1 MKGILATM
9 VLVLAVSCQVFAQA
23 KPAAPAKGASLE
35 QELIKLEN
43 DWNNA
48 LVKRDVAALSRILPD
63 DWTLIDP
70 EGTIVTKAQS
80 LANLKSGEDAFTS
93 AVGDEWKVR
102 VYGDAAVVL
111 GRWTV
116 KEQYKGKDVSGQY
129 RSVDTWIAGNVWPR
143 RVRRSQRSSTK
154 PRQRTQ
160 PAPTATPRVRI
171 TYKEDL

>member
-1 MKGILATM
+1 MKSFLATIT
-9 VLVLAVSCQVFAQA
+9 LVLAVACQAFAQA
-23 KPAAPAKGASLE
+23 KPAAPAKSASVE

-48 LVKRDVAALSRILPD
+48 LVKRDVAALSRIVAD
-63 DWTLIDP
+63 DWTFIDD
-70 EGTIVTKAQS
+70 EGTVITKAQS

-129 RSVDTWIAGNVWPR
+129 RSVDTWIRRDGRWQCVASAG
-143 RVRRSQRSSTK
+143 TK
-154 PRQRTQ
+154 
-160 PAPTATPRVRI
+160 I
-171 TYKEDL
+171 TKK

>member
-1 MKGILATM
+1 MKGILATI

-23 KPAAPAKGASLE
+23 KPAAPAKGASVE

-48 LVKRDVAALSRILPD
+48 MVKRDVAALSRIVTD
-63 DWTLIDP
+63 DWTTIDP
-70 EGTIVTKAQS
+70 DDGTITTKAQS
-80 LANLKSGEDAFTS
+80 LANLKSGEDVFTS

-111 GRWTV
+111 SRETV

-129 RSVDTWIAGNVWPR
+129 RYTDTWIKKAGRWQCVA
-143 RVRRSQRSSTK
+143 SAGTK
-154 PRQRTQ
+154 
-160 PAPTATPRVRI
+160 I
-171 TYKEDL
+171 TKK

>member
-1 MKGILATM
+1 MKGILATI

-23 KPAAPAKGASLE
+23 KPAAPAKGASVE

-48 LVKRDVAALSRILPD
+48 MVKRDVAALSRIVTD
-63 DWTLIDP
+63 DWTTIDP
-70 EGTIVTKAQS
+70 DDGTIMTKAQS
-80 LANLKSGEDAFTS
+80 LADLKSGEDVYTS

-111 GRWTV
+111 SRETV

-129 RSVDTWIAGNVWPR
+129 RFTDTWIKKAGRWQCVA
-143 RVRRSQRSSTK
+143 SAGTK
-154 PRQRTQ
+154 
-160 PAPTATPRVRI
+160 I
-171 TYKEDL
+171 TKK